1 MSLTFPQFDN
11 GIMVSENERER
22 ERNMYCMHLFSFQS
36 DRQNKDLSFGSA
48 VEALEALESL
58 CGFLAKFVMCPF
70 ERLESCAHSAEGSHF
85 FRAYDFQHHSNTSR
99 SNICQVWPSL
109 GDNASNLGQ
118 HFRGLPGGVPFA
130 QS

>member
-22 ERNMYCMHLFSFQS
+22 EKHVLYASIFVSKRSS
-36 DRQNKDLSFGSA
+36 KKDLSFGSA

-58 CGFLAKFVMCPF
+58 CGFLTKFVMCPF

-109 GDNASNLGQ
+109 GENASNLGQ
-118 HFRGLPGGVPFA
+118 HFRGLPGDVPFA
-130 QS
+130 SS